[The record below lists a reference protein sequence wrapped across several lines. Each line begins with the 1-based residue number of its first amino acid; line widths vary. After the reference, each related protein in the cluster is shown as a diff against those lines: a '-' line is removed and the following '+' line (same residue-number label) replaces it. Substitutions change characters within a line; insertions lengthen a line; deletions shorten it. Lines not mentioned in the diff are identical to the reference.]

1 MRTIKNLLAAIGLAV
16 VAVGLF
22 GLAQSSGIIGQL
34 DLSNAVV
41 RQQPQQ
47 QPVTVYVVATPTA
60 EAVQPAQVVTAVPVI
75 SNEVQPVQPAPVV
88 PSAPTPIAADDF
100 AQACAAGQAAGR
112 RVSPN
117 CPPRAGQPLTVT
129 NGPRLTYC
137 FQGDGWTPEYRQT
150 VSDGFAAW
158 AATGI
163 TFAEDDV
170 DCQTAIVLTTDTSDH
185 AGHGGMGL
193 IDFNLT
199 YGLLPQ
205 AAVHEVGHILGLL
218 DSNAGAMN
226 GTYMMGAPVAY
237 PTADEI
243 TAVRNLWG
251 IK

>member
-1 MRTIKNLLAAIGLAV
+1 MQTIKNILAAIGLAV

-41 RQQPQQ
+41 RQPQPS

-60 EAVQPAQVVTAVPVI
+60 EAVQPVQVVTAVPII
-75 SNEVQPVQPAPVV
+75 SNEVQPAPVV
-88 PSAPTPIAADDF
+88 PAQPTPIAADDF
-100 AQACAAGQAAGR
+100 AAACAAGQAAGR

-117 CPPRAGQPLTVT
+117 CPPRAGQPLTVA
-129 NGPRLTYC
+129 NGSRLTYC
-137 FQGDGWTPEYRQT
+137 YQGNGWTPEYRQT
-150 VSDGFAAW
+150 VADGFAAW

-163 TFAEDDV
+163 TFIEDAAN
-170 DCQTAIVLTTDTSDH
+170 CQTAVVLTTDASDH

-205 AAVHEVGHILGLL
+205 AAVHEVGHILGLR
-218 DSNAGAMN
+218 DSNGGAMN
-226 GTYMMGAPVAY
+226 GTYMIGAPVAY

-243 TAVRNLWG
+243 AAVRNLWG